1 MKEVIVSGKKG
12 WIESFGEF
20 IEMKEQ
26 HLLLEH
32 SLISISKWEA
42 KYEKPFLS
50 TTEKT
55 PEEIIDYIKM
65 MTLNPEA
72 VDPRVYYVIDEETL
86 KDIFMYV
93 QSKQTATW
101 FSDKGKKNFSKKVI
115 TSEIVYFWMT
125 QLNIPFE
132 CETWHLNRLLTLI
145 RVCSEEQQTPKD
157 LSKRQLYSRNS
168 ALNKARRAK
177 SHSKG

>member
-1 MKEVIVSGKKG
+1 MLSIDISGVNG
-12 WIESFGEF
+12 WSEARNEF

-32 SLISISKWEA
+32 SLVSISEWEA

-55 PEEIIDYIKM
+55 PDELIDYIRM
-65 MTLNPEA
+65 MTLNKN
-72 VDPRVYYVIDEETL
+72 DIDDRVYDLLDDSSL
-86 KDIFMYV
+86 KTIFTYV

-101 FSDKGKKNFSKKVI
+101 FREKEKKNNREVI
-115 TSEIVYFWMT
+115 TNEIIYFWMT

-132 CETWHLNRLLTLI
+132 CQTWHLNRLLTLI
-145 RVCSEEQQTPKD
+145 RVCSEKQQTPKD
-157 LSKRQLYSRNS
+157 LSKKQLYSRNA

-177 SHSKG
+177 AHSRG